1 MFMLSCSTR
10 DLLCLSLPPRFALCS
25 LRPHHLADRGD
36 MGGLSPGGL
45 SPGGL
50 SPGGLSPGGV
60 ALYFVEQTRAVVG
73 TGPVRG
79 LSADLL

>member
-50 SPGGLSPGGV
+50 SPGGV
-60 ALYFVEQTRAVVG
+60 VLYLVEQSRAVVG
-73 TGPVRG
+73 TGTVRG